1 MCFRLFSVSGFLI
14 FYFVKLRSFTQKSI
28 PCNKV
33 HSMHITLISVSSTLV
48 VFAIFLYIISFIWYF
63 QCFLK
68 VKQMMCIACTWVCA
82 CYSEVSTL
90 FRLPCIWLWLNYI
103 YIYIYIYIWVE
114 IFPETGKISIRIRI
128 LLALL
133 ITMVFPCGSAGKESA
148 CNMGDLGSI
157 HSIYIYTGYHSTV
170 MHRDLSHSFLQL
182 KSTPSCEC
190 PVSTHGYLCYYRWCH
205 SEYFYTDVHSP

>member
-1 MCFRLFSVSGFLI
+1 MCFRLFLISGFLI
-14 FYFVKLRSFTQKSI
+14 FHFVKLRSFTQKSI
-28 PCNKV
+28 LCNKV

-48 VFAIFLYIISFIWYF
+48 LFSIFLYIISFIWYF

-90 FRLPCIWLWLNYI
+90 FRLPCISLWLNNI
-103 YIYIYIYIWVE
+103 YIYIQSTV
-114 IFPETGKISIRIRI
+114 
-128 LLALL
+128 
-133 ITMVFPCGSAGKESA
+133 
-148 CNMGDLGSI
+148 
-157 HSIYIYTGYHSTV
+157 YIYTGYHSTV

-190 PVSTHGYLCYYRWCH
+190 PISTHGYLCYYKWCH